1 MVKKFLNWKYFPKQF
16 LAGRHSVVTEVGLGF
31 LLRPPPSNLYT
42 ALGLRARGKFNKI
55 VLL

>member
-1 MVKKFLNWKYFPKQF
+1 MLKKFSNWKYFPKQF